1 MKGVLQVMSSVIAGI
16 SHFDVRELKSVL
28 DDSANDSIVIDVRE
42 VEEYEAGHIPGI
54 PLIPMG
60 EIIDY
65 LDQFDRNREYIFVCR
80 SGRRSLEVAKFFKNN
95 GFDKVHNYLGGML
108 QWDGELALGQ
118 ENIITE
124 FHPEQLE
131 RKRIE

>member
-1 MKGVLQVMSSVIAGI
+1 MSSVIEGI
-16 SHFDVRELKSVL
+16 SHLDVKELQSVL
-28 DDSANDSIVIDVRE
+28 EDAANSSIVIDVRE

-60 EIIDY
+60 DIVDY
-65 LDQFDRNREYIFVCR
+65 LEQFDRGKEYIFVCR

-108 QWDGELALGQ
+108 QWDGELAFGQ
-118 ENIITE
+118 EHIITE

-131 RKRIE
+131 RKRSE

>member
-1 MKGVLQVMSSVIAGI
+1 MSSVIEGI
-16 SHFDVRELKSVL
+16 SHLDVRELQSVL
-28 DDSANDSIVIDVRE
+28 EDAANSSVVIDVRE

-60 EIIDY
+60 DIVDY
-65 LDQFDRNREYIFVCR
+65 LEQFDRGKEYIFVCR

-108 QWDGELALGQ
+108 QWDGELAFGQ
-118 ENIITE
+118 EHIITE

-131 RKRIE
+131 RKRSE